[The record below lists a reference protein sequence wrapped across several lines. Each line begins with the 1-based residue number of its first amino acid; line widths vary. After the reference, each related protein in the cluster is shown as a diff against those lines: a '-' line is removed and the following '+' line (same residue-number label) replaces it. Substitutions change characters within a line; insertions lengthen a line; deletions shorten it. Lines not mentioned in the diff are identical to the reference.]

1 MTPDCVRRSSCPLSI
16 ALEIFGDKWT
26 LLILRDLL
34 FKRATTFKDFQASDE
49 QIASNILADRLSR
62 LSTAGIVASDR
73 SPDDARVILYRPTT
87 KGLDLLPVLVE
98 AILWA
103 ARYEKTAAPAKIL
116 KRMREDREG
125 FIQAIRQQFPPRSES

>member
-34 FKRATTFKDFQASDE
+34 FKQATSFKDFQASDE

-62 LSTAGIVASDR
+62 LSAAGIVSSAR
-73 SPDDARVILYRPTT
+73 SPDDARVILYRPTS

-103 ARYEKTAAPAKIL
+103 ARYEQTAAPAKLL

-125 FIQAIRQQFPPRSES
+125 FMRTVRERFSPRSER